1 MSEGPESA
9 HIPRNVKQLHEDL
22 PKEIKAAERR
32 LSGVLASSPNISIKP
47 VTAEIITKRTWW
59 KTKVRRISVY
69 AASQVDNALKEAA
82 AKTENTSKM
91 QVSMERT
98 NNELARERAVSSNL
112 RKRLKLINGKFND
125 VLRVL
130 AYGDKEQVAGI
141 KESARDALKPPQR
154 AETKDRGI
162 SQLKK

>member
-1 MSEGPESA
+1 
-9 HIPRNVKQLHEDL
+9 
-22 PKEIKAAERR
+22 
-32 LSGVLASSPNISIKP
+32 
-47 VTAEIITKRTWW
+47 
-59 KTKVRRISVY
+59 
-69 AASQVDNALKEAA
+69 
-82 AKTENTSKM
+82 M

-130 AYGDKEQVAGI
+130 AYGDKEQVDAI
-141 KESARDALKPPQR
+141 RENARDALRPAQR

-162 SQLKK
+162 SR

>member
-1 MSEGPESA
+1 
-9 HIPRNVKQLHEDL
+9 
-22 PKEIKAAERR
+22 
-32 LSGVLASSPNISIKP
+32 
-47 VTAEIITKRTWW
+47 
-59 KTKVRRISVY
+59 
-69 AASQVDNALKEAA
+69 QVDNALKEAA

-130 AYGDKEQVAGI
+130 AYGDKE
-141 KESARDALKPPQR
+141 
-154 AETKDRGI
+154 
-162 SQLKK
+162 